1 MRRIEKKYLKEGQKL
16 EENLIYQRIFNGITT
31 MEKIIKEK
39 LQIDPFH
46 S

>member
-1 MRRIEKKYLKEGQKL
+1 MRRIEKKYLKEVQKL

-31 MEKIIKEK
+31 MEKIIEEK